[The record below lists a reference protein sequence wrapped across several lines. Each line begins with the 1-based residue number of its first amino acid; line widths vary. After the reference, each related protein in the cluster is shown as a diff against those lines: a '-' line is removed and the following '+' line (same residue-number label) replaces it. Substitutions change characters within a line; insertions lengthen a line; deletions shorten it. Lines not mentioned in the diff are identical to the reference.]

1 MENKKRRNP
10 EDFRRLWLIRKLL
23 AKAGLTLLLISVIN
37 LSSTG
42 ILMGDE
48 GIKGYM
54 INEYYT
60 VLTHHQSELE
70 GNHGFWFR
78 RIYFT
83 YDNSLSSKIEM
94 RLRFEMNSPGD
105 FVSKTTLIP
114 VVKDAYLNFKWQ
126 NQAIRVGIQSPPT
139 FDQIEDIWGYRSLEK
154 TPLDLLKIRSS
165 RDFGVAIKGSMD
177 KERKVTY
184 TLMYGNG
191 SSNKAETNQGK
202 IIYGRLGFHPVA
214 GLYLEI
220 YSDYETPVHNR
231 KSYVYQGFVAYQG
244 SWGRIALQLSNKQVR
259 QGSRSFNLGIISVFT
274 ILRAGE
280 RIEVIGRYD
289 HTGGN
294 GFNENF
300 FGQRIAYIPMEVNVQ
315 PRLIIGALSWN
326 VAKNIWIIP
335 NLKYVFYHQD
345 QSKEKPEED
354 LYANLTLWFKF

>member
-1 MENKKRRNP
+1 MENNQKGKLEVLKP
-10 EDFRRLWLIRKLL
+10 LWLIRKIL
-23 AKAGLTLLLISVIN
+23 AKTGLVLIFISVSN

-42 ILMGDE
+42 ILKGE
-48 GIKGYM
+48 GRIKGYM

-105 FVSKTTLIP
+105 FISKTTLMP

-126 NQAIRVGIQSPPT
+126 NQTVRVGIQSPPT
-139 FDQIEDIWGYRSLEK
+139 FDQIEDIWRYRSLEK

-165 RDFGVAIKGSMD
+165 RDFGVAIKGALD
-177 KERKVTY
+177 QEGKVTY

-202 IIYGRLGFHPVA
+202 VIYGRLGFQPVA

-220 YSDYETPVHNR
+220 YSDYETPANNR
-231 KSYVYQGFVAYQG
+231 KSYVYQGFASYQG

-259 QGSRSFNLGIISVFT
+259 QGNRSFNYEVISVFT

-280 RIEVIGRYD
+280 KIEVIGRYD

-294 GFNENF
+294 GFNEKF
-300 FGQRIAYIPMEVNVQ
+300 SGQRIAYIPMEVNVK

-335 NLKYVFYHQD
+335 NLKYVFYHPD